1 MLIAEFRV
9 KRQDNM
15 AESWYQILNFFFFF
29 FLSFKL
35 YLTVNVAN
43 VFSATCLLQFQ
54 QQYLILESLLN
65 FSFYNNKT

>member
-1 MLIAEFRV
+1 MLIVEFRV

-15 AESWYQILNFFFFF
+15 AESWYQIFHFFFF

>member
-1 MLIAEFRV
+1 MLIVEFRV

-15 AESWYQILNFFFFF
+15 AESWYQILNFFF

>member
-1 MLIAEFRV
+1 MLIVEFRV

-29 FLSFKL
+29 LSFKL

-43 VFSATCLLQFQ
+43 AFSATCLLQFQ